1 MTKQLEARQSATPNA
16 TALETTLVHD
26 APLPVLDHGA
36 VDPASTPSRS
46 NALDLVGDV
55 EVRLEARLGAA
66 LTSIERLMNFAPG
79 TVVELDRHLEDAV
92 EITLNSRPIARGT
105 IVAVGENFGVR
116 ISEILDTT
124 HGDI

>member
-1 MTKQLEARQSATPNA
+1 MTKQFKAPPSAAGNA
-16 TALETTLVHD
+16 TASEKTLVHG

-36 VDPASTPSRS
+36 ADSASTTSRF
-46 NALDLVGDV
+46 NALDLVGEV
-55 EVRLEARLGAA
+55 EVRLEAKLGAA
-66 LTSIERLMNFAPG
+66 LTSIERLMNFVPG

-92 EITLNSRPIARGT
+92 DLMLNNRLIARGS

-124 HGDI
+124 HGNV